1 MSKYTK
7 EFKLKLVNEYF
18 KGSIGHKTLA
28 RKYGVPP
35 ASLRSWINRYKEHGI
50 SGLEKNNINYD
61 GNFKILVVEYMH
73 NNHLSL
79 NETSTKFNLSGCH
92 LVAKWERIY
101 YEEGPQALFRDNRGR
116 KNKMK
121 SKPSKNINEM
131 SKEELLKQNEYLR
144 MENAYLKKLQAL
156 IQERENPP
164 KKKK

>member
-7 EFKLKLVNEYF
+7 EFKLKLVKKYF
-18 KGSIGHKTLA
+18 KGGIGHKTLA
-28 RKYGVPP
+28 RKYNIPP
-35 ASLRSWINRYKEHGI
+35 ASLCSWINRYKEHEI
-50 SGLEKNNINYD
+50 SGLEKNNMNYD

-92 LVAKWERIY
+92 LVAKWERTY
-101 YEEGPQALFRDNRGR
+101 YEEEPQALFRDNRGR

-131 SKEELLKQNEYLR
+131 SKEELLKQNEY
-144 MENAYLKKLQAL
+144 MHT
-156 IQERENPP
+156 
-164 KKKK
+164 